1 MLNTNVPSNLVLKQK
16 LLRANFSQSKYPSY
30 QETIKALFRHQS
42 VKAKLTELEL
52 NTHNT
57 KEELA
62 HFTKTL
68 DLQQVLARIPTLHV
82 AGTKGKGSTC
92 SFISRIL
99 QSCGLKTGLS
109 TSPHLVSVRERIQI
123 NNEPINE
130 QDFTSLYWR
139 IRERIEK
146 NKTDRYKMLPSF
158 FRFVTMMSFQHFWES
173 CVDAMVIEVGI
184 GGRFDATNI
193 VSPDVC
199 TITSLG
205 MDHLV
210 KLGGSLEQIAWHKAG
225 IMKPGVHCFTVPQKL
240 EAMKVLKKVS
250 KQVGA
255 KLSVP
260 RPIDQMVNIWESSP
274 RIQGVRQMYQNGKSL
289 ALSLQ
294 GEHQK
299 INATAALHTV
309 VEFLSRRYGVIDDLF
324 GIAPNSRPNHI
335 PCMETIG
342 KQNTYT
348 QNWISAKQQEQHHQQ
363 LVIRNKEKFQLHK
376 SLYKLP
382 ISTLMPQIIKG
393 LETTKWDGRC
403 QLIKE
408 SNPKNS
414 AIINWFLD
422 GAHTTNSI
430 NYAIKWFMGIIN
442 DRPLEQKQNTTNIL
456 IFNCIGDREIEN
468 LLEPL
473 SKLNIFQNVIF
484 SPNLIKKAWHLDKD
498 LQQLISQIWKQ
509 LNGKGKISVTD
520 SLQNTLQLVD
530 QLTSK
535 KENVNIFVTGSL
547 HLVGGIMKLRKLKKI

>member
-1 MLNTNVPSNLVLKQK
+1 MLNTNVPSNLILKQK
-16 LLRANFSQSKYPSY
+16 LLRVNFSQSKYPSY
-30 QETIKALFRHQS
+30 QETIKALFKHQS
-42 VKAKLTELEL
+42 VKAKLTELQL

-57 KEELA
+57 QEELA
-62 HFTKTL
+62 HFTRAL

-99 QSCGLKTGLS
+99 QSIGLKTGLS

-139 IRERIEK
+139 IREQIEK
-146 NKTDRYKMLPSF
+146 SKTDRYKMLPSF

-173 CVDAMVIEVGI
+173 SVDAMVIEVGI

-205 MDHLV
+205 MDHLN

-225 IMKPGVHCFTVPQKL
+225 IMKPGVHCFTVPQKH
-240 EAMKVLKKVS
+240 EAAKVLKKVS

-260 RPIDQMVNIWESSP
+260 RPIDQMVKIWESST
-274 RIQGVRQMYQNGKSL
+274 RIQSVRQMYQNGKSL

-324 GIAPNSRPNHI
+324 GIAPDNRPSQI
-335 PCMETIG
+335 PCMKTIG

-348 QNWISAKQQEQHHQQ
+348 QNWISAQQQEQHRQQ
-363 LVIRNKEKFQLHK
+363 LVNRNKEKFQLHK
-376 SLYKLP
+376 LLYKLP

-414 AIINWFLD
+414 TNINWFLD
-422 GAHTTNSI
+422 GAHTTSSI
-430 NYAIKWFMGIIN
+430 NYAIKWFTGIIN
-442 DRPLEQKQNTTNIL
+442 DQPLEQKQNSTNIL

-473 SKLNIFQNVIF
+473 SKLNIFKNVIF

-509 LNGKGKISVTD
+509 LDGKGEISVTD
-520 SLQNTLQLVD
+520 SLQKTLLLVD

-547 HLVGGIMKLRKLKKI
+547 HLVGGIMKLRRLKKI